1 MTFREAVKQSCKC
14 LIKARG
20 KSFKTTKKEIW
31 KAVEQSDWD
40 KELDD
45 NNDDDCRIFSRAFHW
60 NGVHLYVFC
69 WDEGTVLV
77 VNLTPSY

>member
-31 KAVEQSDWD
+31 KAIEQSDWD
-40 KELDD
+40 KVLEEPTA
-45 NNDDDCRIFSRAFHW
+45 NTETKIYSHTFHW

-69 WDEGTVLV
+69 WKEGTVLE
-77 VNLTPSY
+77 VNLTPS